1 MFRIVFF
8 KASFRL
14 PIFIAASF
22 LQAQAQHVK
31 LHKDKAEEAVRYL
44 NRIRENPDFYSDSVG
59 ISLSGIVP
67 RHKLQPDP
75 VLTQVAEERAMDM
88 ARKNYFSH
96 TSPDG
101 KSVNA
106 ILCAKGYPL
115 PKEMC
120 QYKTLNNFESICA
133 GSETG
138 IDCISVLLRD
148 EGFDPPGHRI
158 HLLGLDDFYKKH
170 TKVGAAMAY
179 RRDTDYEYYFVIV
192 TAP

>member
-1 MFRIVFF
+1 MLRQVFF

-14 PIFIAASF
+14 LIFIAVVF

-31 LHKDKAEEAVRYL
+31 LHKDKAEEAVCYL

-59 ISLSGIVP
+59 IPLSGIVP

-138 IDCISVLLRD
+138 IDCINVLLRD

-158 HLLGLDDFYKKH
+158 HLLGLDDFYKTH
-170 TKVGAAMAY
+170 SKVGAAMAY